1 MKAVNAMLW
10 IILLVV
16 FAIVYFRYRSWFETP
31 KGRLTLDIIILVIV
45 AVLALFHGFKGSMV
59 MWIEGLIALVSI
71 YDAVIQIRQL
81 RQK

>member
-1 MKAVNAMLW
+1 MKAVSAMLW

-16 FAIVYFRYRSWFETP
+16 FAIVYWRYRSWFETP
-31 KGRLTLDIIILVIV
+31 KGRLILDIVILVIV
-45 AVLALFHGFKGSMV
+45 AALALLHGFKGSMV
-59 MWIEGLIALVSI
+59 MWIEGLIGLVSI

>member
-31 KGRLTLDIIILVIV
+31 KGRLTLDVIILAIV